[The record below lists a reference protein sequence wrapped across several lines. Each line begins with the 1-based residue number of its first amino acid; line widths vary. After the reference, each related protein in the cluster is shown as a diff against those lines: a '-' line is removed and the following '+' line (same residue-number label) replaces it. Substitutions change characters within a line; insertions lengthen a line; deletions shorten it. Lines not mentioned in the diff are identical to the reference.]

1 MIRALYTSSVQDNG
15 DVIIHL
21 SDKSHPL
28 FEAHFPQYPI
38 LPGFALIDIL
48 AELLLDDVV
57 TIHKSKFIKNIFPN
71 DVLECEIVSN
81 EKKRKINVF
90 RDKEKVSEVIYET
103 K

>member
-1 MIRALYTSSVQDNG
+1 LIRSLYTSSVQDNG

-21 SDKSHPL
+21 SDKSHSL

-48 AELLLDDVV
+48 AESLLDDIV
-57 TIHKSKFIKNIFPN
+57 TIHKSKFIRNIFPN
-71 DVLECEIVSN
+71 DILECEISSN
-81 EKKRKINVF
+81 EKKRKIKVF
-90 RDKEKVSEVIYET
+90 RNNEKVSEVVYET

>member
-15 DVIIHL
+15 DITIHL

-71 DVLECEIVSN
+71 DILECEIVSN